1 MSKSESENTAKSKS
15 ENTVSIALDDAQLE
29 LISGGISGGTDPFA
43 NPNGNPVC
51 GTHTHTNP
59 FHPAVPTAD

>member
-15 ENTVSIALDDAQLE
+15 ENTVSVALDDAQLE
-29 LISGGISGGTDPFA
+29 LISGGTDP
-43 NPNGNPVC
+43 NPVC

-59 FHPAVPTAD
+59 FHPPVPTAD